1 MGATMKRLLLA
12 DDEPAL
18 LNLFRK
24 VLEQEGFEVVTADDG
39 ALALAVLQGGGI
51 EMLVTDIEMPNMTG
65 LELLRRVRQEVPELP
80 VIIMTGGS
88 ALKTVP
94 EAYGLGVTQFL
105 LKPVLPVQLV
115 TTVRQVLARRTP
127 HSS

>member
-1 MGATMKRLLLA
+1 MGQVLLA

-24 VLEQEGFEVVTADDG
+24 VLEQEGYQVVTADDG
-39 ALALAVLQGGGI
+39 ALALKLVEGGGV
-51 EMLVTDIEMPNMTG
+51 ELLVTDIEMPNMTG
-65 LELLRRVRQEVPELP
+65 LELLRRVRQYAPELP

-115 TTVRQVLARRTP
+115 TTVRQVLARRHPET
-127 HSS
+127 

>member
-1 MGATMKRLLLA
+1 MGQVLLA

-24 VLEQEGFEVVTADDG
+24 VLEQEGYQVVTADDG
-39 ALALAVLQGGGI
+39 ALALKLVEGGGV
-51 EMLVTDIEMPNMTG
+51 ELLVTDIEMPNMTG
-65 LELLRRVRQEVPELP
+65 LELLRRVRQQAPELP

-115 TTVRQVLARRTP
+115 TTVKQVLARR
-127 HSS
+127 SV